1 MQRFSGLLRGTK
13 KLLGHAL
20 ERSLAGVSHFDPH
33 EQRLVFQAIVVGIV
47 VWATVYPLKIIVSQG
62 FGGLVSIFE
71 HIPYVFL
78 ILIPLALGAILVNI
92 ISSYRATFLPYE
104 DDDGNIHLLN
114 AVEGDG
120 LERAISL
127 YFSSEPRL
135 EKVGLGVEA
144 RWRLPT
150 FSLAIR
156 KIGATIATLSTGG
169 SGGLEASVTLIGES
183 IAAGIFKPRRRQR
196 PGHFIPIVDR
206 MTTWW
211 QATEHEDLQ
220 TAQLCGIAA
229 AVSTL
234 LGTPFAA
241 AFFAIEVMYRRQPI
255 INRLIYALMSSLI
268 AFFLTH
274 VAGNEHTL
282 FAAAPKTVPS
292 VYSTRYYIA
301 LLVVCINIA
310 VVGIYFR
317 NTRTA
322 LDQFFVEKFPST
334 LHRHLV
340 GAMSVG
346 LVVIATYYVLL
357 FLGISTANLA
367 TGPAGVIELVL
378 GPGESVLELAV
389 LGKLTAE
396 LAVVALFAKLIA
408 TLMTITSGGSAG
420 MLFPTI
426 FFGTTIAV
434 AWAQVFGLDNPLVLI
449 APAVTAS
456 LVSIV
461 NVPLAAIL
469 MVIELFGAQYVVPA
483 LVALV
488 TTAILTHHNNIY
500 RTQQESFDVRRVFP
514 GVSIHRIVIPDAWH
528 GRSLVELDVRRRFGL
543 TVLGLLDRHKD
554 DAYDGDMEVNPNPE
568 TPLQRGDVIVVL
580 GKDADLKR
588 FADELAHEHERLRTK
603 RKAKAEKK
611 KPKKRS

>member
-1 MQRFSGLLRGTK
+1 MQRFSGLVRTIT

-33 EQRLVFQAIVVGIV
+33 EQRLVFQAVVVGVV
-47 VWATVYPLKIIVSQG
+47 VWAMVYPLKVAVHHG
-62 FGGLVSIFE
+62 FGGLVSMFE
-71 HIPYVFL
+71 HVPYIFF
-78 ILIPLALGAILVNI
+78 ILIPLALGAIVVNI
-92 ISSYRATFLPYE
+92 IASYHPTFLPYE
-104 DDDGNIHLLN
+104 DADGHIHQLN

-135 EKVGLGVEA
+135 EKVGVGVEA
-144 RWRLPT
+144 RWKLPT
-150 FSLAIR
+150 FSLAFR
-156 KIGATIATLSTGG
+156 KIGATLATLSTGG

-183 IAAGIFKPRRRQR
+183 IAAGIFKPRRRRR
-196 PGHFIPIVDR
+196 PGHEIPIFDR
-206 MTTWW
+206 LAAWW

-229 AVSTL
+229 AASTL

-255 INRLIYALMSSLI
+255 VNRLIYALMSSLI

-274 VAGNEHTL
+274 VAGSEHAL
-282 FAAAPKTVPS
+282 FSETPVTVPA
-292 VYSTRYYIA
+292 VFSTKYYLA
-301 LLVVCINIA
+301 LFVVCLNIA
-310 VVGIYFR
+310 IVGIYFR
-317 NTRTA
+317 HARSA
-322 LDQFFVEKFPST
+322 LDQFFVDKFPSS
-334 LHRHLV
+334 LHRHLAGAFGV
-340 GAMSVG
+340 GT
-346 LVVIATYYVLL
+346 VVIATHYVLQ
-357 FLGISTANLA
+357 FAGISTEHLA
-367 TGPAGVIELVL
+367 QGPAGVIELVL

-389 LGKLTAE
+389 VGKLTLG

-420 MLFPTI
+420 LLFPTI

-434 AWAQVFGLDNPLVLI
+434 VWSHVFGIESPLVLV

-469 MVIELFGAQYVVPA
+469 IVIELFGASYVVPA
-483 LVALV
+483 LFALV
-488 TTAILTHHNNIY
+488 ATAILTHHNNIY

-514 GVSIHRIVIPDAWH
+514 GVSIHRIVIPDVWH
-528 GRSLVELDVRRRFGL
+528 GKSIVELDVRRQFGL
-543 TVLGLLDRHKD
+543 TVLGLVDRQSD
-554 DAYDGDMEVNPNPE
+554 DDFASDVAVNPNPE
-568 TPLQRGDVIVVL
+568 GQLQRGDVIVVL

-588 FADELAHEHERLRTK
+588 FTDELSHEHERLATK
-603 RKAKAEKK
+603 RKAKADKK
-611 KPKKRS
+611 KRKRGA